1 MNIPVHV
8 NCAMVIKSHIPV
20 ATCRL
25 YVFYC
30 RTIETMY
37 MLVYLCLVILNTFVC
52 LLNFLGVLTQVF

>member
-30 RTIETMY
+30 RTIET
-37 MLVYLCLVILNTFVC
+37 VHACIFVSCNTKYFC
-52 LLNFLGVLTQVF
+52 LLVNFLGV